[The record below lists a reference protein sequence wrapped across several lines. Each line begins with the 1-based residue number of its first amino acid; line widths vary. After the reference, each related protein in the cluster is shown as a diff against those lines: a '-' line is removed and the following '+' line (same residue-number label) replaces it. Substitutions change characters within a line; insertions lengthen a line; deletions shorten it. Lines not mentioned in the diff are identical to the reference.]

1 MLGENTDDAMKHVT
15 EVLHQNAKNSKRKA
29 LHSTLGRWERL
40 LENNDD
46 RNNWK
51 AINWKGE
58 FEHSNQDE
66 LCPSD
71 TEFKENYERCY
82 NPPMSQRLRPDDY
95 ATNVNIPIVDIT
107 TL

>member
-46 RNNWK
+46 RNIWK
-51 AINWKGE
+51 AIN
-58 FEHSNQDE
+58 
-66 LCPSD
+66 
-71 TEFKENYERCY
+71 
-82 NPPMSQRLRPDDY
+82 
-95 ATNVNIPIVDIT
+95 
-107 TL
+107 